1 MASPQMPTSSLTQ
14 TVDIWTAQVVQ
25 ASNYLTRLYR
35 VLGDERQ
42 AYQAMQACGPCEER
56 AQRLRLQP
64 QIDELKAAFAA
75 EYPEET
81 LGEEKAWQLLIAAS
95 AGLCAFHG
103 LVDDHEEGKNL
114 RGPRTATNKAFNN
127 SLRGYR
133 TAFPEELT
141 IPGIRQAI
149 EQASLFCAD
158 AFSSNVDEATCQE
171 KADLGRELHAEI
183 LETLMKKTEAE
194 AS

>member
-1 MASPQMPTSSLTQ
+1 MPTSSLTQ

-25 ASNYLTRLYR
+25 ASSYLTHLYR

-56 AQRLRLQP
+56 AQRLRLQA
-64 QIDELKAAFAA
+64 QIDDLKAVFVAQ
-75 EYPEET
+75 YPEET
-81 LGEEKAWQLLIAAS
+81 LGEEHAWKLLIVAS
-95 AGLCAFHG
+95 AGFCALHG
-103 LVDDHEEGKNL
+103 LVDDHEEGKSL
-114 RGPRTATNKAFNN
+114 RGPRTVTNKAFHN

-133 TAFPEELT
+133 TAFPEEIT

-149 EQASLFCAD
+149 EQASLHCAA
-158 AFSSNVDEATCQE
+158 AFSSNVDDATDQE
-171 KADLGRELHAEI
+171 KADLSRELHANI
-183 LETLMKKTEAE
+183 LEALMNEAEAE

>member
-64 QIDELKAAFAA
+64 QI
-75 EYPEET
+75 
-81 LGEEKAWQLLIAAS
+81 EKAWQLLIAAS

-141 IPGIRQAI
+141 IPSIRQAI